1 MFTDLM
7 RTGCAPEA
15 RTRAPRPCT
24 VPARAPPPARATPVR
39 AGARNARCAA
49 PPVRAPPARTRTCAP
64 CAPRPRTARAR
75 APPQRPH
82 ACAGQCAPGG
92 CARAPR
98 PCAPGPCAHA
108 RAHSATRIYLPTPRP
123 HKQLDVVL
131 GGGGARGAWV
141 CDWGGAGLGGGG
153 NQKAMGP
160 QCTVPPT
167 IARCTAATPTTTHYF
182 KRAVMPNLASYS
194 PVHQYMGVSSCQFE
208 QSY

>member
-1 MFTDLM
+1 MFTDLMHIFLGILLQNAYLTAFPFDSAMFTDLM

-15 RTRAPRPCT
+15 RTRAPRPR
-24 VPARAPPPARATPVR
+24 ARTSAAATCVCRPVR
-39 AGARNARCAA
+39 
-49 PPVRAPPARTRTCAP
+49 TR
-64 CAPRPRTARAR
+64 RLR
-75 APPQRPH
+75 
-82 ACAGQCAPGG
+82 
-92 CARAPR
+92 ARAPR